1 MYEIVEITVYSI
13 GSKEK
18 VIREMVRR
26 SLKVTMNQKVVEDDS
41 RQVLKVI
48 SLWMEDGRIKFVIRI
63 MCPNDL
69 MIMTV

>member
-1 MYEIVEITVYSI
+1 MKLLKLWYTLW

-18 VIREMVRR
+18 VIREMVRS
-26 SLKVTMNQKVVEDDS
+26 SLKVMMNQKVLEDDS
-41 RQVLKVI
+41 WQVLKI
-48 SLWMEDGRIKFVIRI
+48 IFLWMEDGRIKFVTRT